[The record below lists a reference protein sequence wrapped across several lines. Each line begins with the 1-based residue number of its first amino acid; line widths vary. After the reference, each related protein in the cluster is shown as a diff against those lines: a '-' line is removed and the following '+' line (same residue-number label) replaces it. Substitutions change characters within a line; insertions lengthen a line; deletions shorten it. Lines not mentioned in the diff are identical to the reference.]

1 MRHEGVNKAE
11 LARRLNCHAPQ
22 VHRLLDL
29 NHSSK
34 MEQIDA
40 AFAALGQR
48 VAVDLVAA

>member
-1 MRHEGVNKAE
+1 MRHEGANKAE

-22 VHRLLDL
+22 VNRLLDL
-29 NHSSK
+29 NHSPK

-48 VAVDLVAA
+48 VAVHLVEA